1 MCQALYPESC
11 FHGFFFFYLAS
22 KCWRAY
28 YESLD
33 IFSSHLHSL
42 LWRCHLLPRLS
53 TTHLLVTHN
62 SDFYPRFGW
71 PVVHLS
77 SQQITN
83 LVHVKLKS
91 WGFSLLPKPVPS
103 LVFPICKHS
112 TKHSP
117 HRGLVLGSYIPCPVA
132 SNSPELELDL
142 TAEKQQ
148 DLIISHPKDYCKWP
162 GPNRALPHSCP
173 LILTSR

>member
-1 MCQALYPESC
+1 ML
-11 FHGFFFFYLAS
+11 
-22 KCWRAY
+22 K
-28 YESLD
+28 
-33 IFSSHLHSL
+33 SL
-42 LWRCHLLPRLS
+42 LRVIRHLLLPSALTPLAMSSTAKAFYHPSASDSQFRLLPQIRVTSCPLVLS
-53 TTHLLVTHN
+53 TNH
-62 SDFYPRFGW
+62 
-71 PVVHLS
+71 
-77 SQQITN
+77 
-83 LVHVKLKS
+83 KLGSCEVES

-117 HRGLVLGSYIPCPVA
+117 HRGLVLGSCIPCPVA

-162 GPNRALPHSCP
+162 GPNSALPPSCP